1 MNLQKHAHYVLA
13 FGHLCSDINQGT
25 LSAVLPFL
33 VAAHNYNYA
42 TAATLVMAANIVGSI
57 IQPVFGCIADKHGR
71 PYYMVIGIMLAGG
84 GMSLTG
90 LIDNFYG
97 LCAAV
102 MLSGVG
108 IAMFHP
114 QAAQLV
120 NKYSDDQSKGAK
132 MGIFSFGGN
141 LGFTLGPIMASASIA
156 AFGLPGTLIFL
167 LPPLLFSLVASLT
180 FPNNTATAATPNQP
194 KAVCQVEEN
203 WGAFGRLSLL
213 IISRS
218 IMYNGINT
226 FLVLYLVEAFALP
239 KPLGNTFLSCY
250 YAVTAFSALLGGRLA
265 DLHGHRK
272 ILRLSFGVYLPTVA
286 LFAIS
291 QNLFF
296 LLLLLLPLGV
306 GIGLCY
312 SPMVLLGQLY
322 LPKHTGFASG
332 VTLGLAVSIGG
343 IVSPLL
349 GKIGDLYGLNSIFWL
364 LCALAVVPLAIS
376 FCLPEPQLNKQIAT
390 EA

>member
-1 MNLQKHAHYVLA
+1 MNFLRKHTHYVLA
-13 FGHLCSDINQGT
+13 LGHLCSDINQGT

-42 TAATLVMAANIVGSI
+42 TAAALVMASNIVGSI

-90 LIDNFYG
+90 LLDNFYG

-102 MLSGVG
+102 MISGVG

-120 NKYSDDQSKGAK
+120 NKYSDPQSKGAK
-132 MGIFSFGGN
+132 MGLFSFGGN
-141 LGFTLGPIMASASIA
+141 LGFTVGPILASAAIT
-156 AFGLPGTLIFL
+156 AFGLRGTLIFL
-167 LPPLLFSLVASLT
+167 LPPLLFGLIATLT
-180 FPNNTATAATPNQP
+180 FRNDTETATAQVQAAAVSQQP
-194 KAVCQVEEN
+194 EN
-203 WGAFGRLSLL
+203 WSAFGRLSLL
-213 IISRS
+213 IVSRS

-226 FLVLYLVEAFALP
+226 FLVLYLVETFAIP

-250 YAVTAFSALLGGRLA
+250 YAVTAFSALFGGKLA
-265 DLHGHRK
+265 DKYGHRK
-272 ILRLSFGVYLPTVA
+272 ILSLSFAIYLPAIA
-286 LFAIS
+286 LFALS
-291 QNLFF
+291 HNLAF

-322 LPKHTGFASG
+322 LPQHTGFASG

-349 GKIGDLYGLNSIFWL
+349 GKIGDIYGLDNIFWL
-364 LCALAVVPLAIS
+364 LCALAVLPLAIS
-376 FCLPEPQLNKQIAT
+376 FFLPEPEPQMKL